1 MVVPF
6 VIEFFTYA
14 FSEIKVFGSVCA
26 GVRVVRIGFF
36 SPGYCDGGLRGFA
49 PVEAECIDAFYFCI
63 FGGGCE
69 PFIGGIFFFGYHGYF
84 SFCYLCLRR
93 LGEEIVATIKIISR

>member
-36 SPGYCDGGLRGFA
+36 GPGYCDGGLRGFA

-69 PFIGGIFFFGYHGYF
+69 PFIGGIFWVSWLFFLLLSLF
-84 SFCYLCLRR
+84 
-93 LGEEIVATIKIISR
+93 EEIGRRDSSYDKDYQ

>member
-36 SPGYCDGGLRGFA
+36 GPGYCDGGLRGFA
-49 PVEAECIDAFYFCI
+49 PVEAECIDAFLLLYVSSEEVANHSLAAYSSLGIMAI
-63 FGGGCE
+63 F
-69 PFIGGIFFFGYHGYF
+69 P
-84 SFCYLCLRR
+84 S
-93 LGEEIVATIKIISR
+93 AISV